1 VLAQRVEILVEA
13 VEQQETQA
21 VPEVPEM
28 LPNKVMLTRD
38 LQERRQHH
46 TWAEYDCNE
55 IFKQSWTYKV
65 WLCHIINII

>member
-38 LQERRQHH
+38 LQERQKTTRGPSMIV
-46 TWAEYDCNE
+46 T
-55 IFKQSWTYKV
+55 K
-65 WLCHIINII
+65 